1 MAKKAGSYGQHLLT
15 WVRFRGRNG
24 VDDPAVIP
32 ADMGTDALNWVI
44 GEQGLGERR
53 RGTITM
59 PITGTWEGAASMTRF
74 QPTQDDGQAVLVFS
88 TFDTP
93 SQFMH
98 VTAGLAAAP
107 ITQTDALEGSPLLVA
122 YATGNG
128 KLFLAYNS
136 TAGNRLHV
144 YQPGTSGNTLRLAGL
159 SGPAA
164 PVPTNDGSGSY
175 AAVLR
180 YYRTQLRTYVSATP
194 MAVSGL
200 GTAVSFTPSGT
211 GTGALITVAAATES
225 ATHWRVFGSADG
237 VLYYQLNDWTAFAS
251 ATTFTDTRLVT
262 EYGSLSAAPLEGSRY
277 PLPSAKYL
285 LWDGIRLLLFGTQGD
300 QANNDLP
307 AVPGRVY
314 FTQALDA
321 TVDGGEDESIVMT
334 TEIKGYID
342 ISRNSGAE
350 DRAIVGPVDGNILV
364 MQSRGVYLLKPTGA
378 AARPFARITLSKE
391 IGAVSHWSS
400 FVGEDEAGRPCI
412 YWLDPH
418 RGPYRYG
425 ADGLQWCGYDIQDL
439 WKTFDPQLTTPLA
452 AHGLYDAR
460 TRRCY
465 WWIVVGDELY
475 PTLGLMFFPKEG
487 RPTRDEGVRYGWTR
501 FTGAAATAQSS
512 VMFAEVFG
520 NPMGRR
526 IKPYL
531 GYDTRI
537 NQFDAPDVN
546 VDDADQPNETAYCA
560 FVKSKA
566 WNVSIAPQIV
576 QLDKAWVRAQTSNAL
591 LAQRLIRNY
600 GDQEELL
607 STVPLTAEETE
618 SRRIFLFE
626 DAMLAGSWT
635 FQTELGDPCAADHFF
650 SLDRWDARITTT
662 DLDVGTSAL

>member
-1 MAKKAGSYGQHLLT
+1 MAKKAGSYGQHLLS
-15 WVRFRGRNG
+15 WGRFRGRNG
-24 VDDPAVIP
+24 VDEPAVLP
-32 ADMGTDALNWVI
+32 TDMGTEAVNWVLTA
-44 GEQGLGERR
+44 QGLGERR

-93 SQFMH
+93 AQFMH

-107 ITQTDALEGSPLLVA
+107 ITPLGTLVGSPLLVS

-128 KLFLAYNS
+128 KLFMAFKS
-136 TAGNRLHV
+136 SAGNRLHV
-144 YQPGTSGNTLRLAGL
+144 YAPAVYGNQLVLAGL
-159 SGPAA
+159 SA
-164 PVPTNDGSGSY
+164 PPTVSVANVGTGTY
-175 AAVLR
+175 PAVLR
-180 YYRTQLRTYVSATP
+180 YYRAQTRTYAAGVQA
-194 MAVSGL
+194 AVSGL
-200 GTAVSFTPSGT
+200 GPPQSITPSGT
-211 GTGALITVAAATES
+211 GTAIQVGIASVGEK
-225 ATHWRVFGSADG
+225 ATHWRPFGSADG
-237 VLYYQLNDWTAFAS
+237 ILYYQLSGWLDL
-251 ATTFTDTRLVT
+251 TTTETWDDSRLVG
-262 EYGSLSAAPLEGSRY
+262 EYGSLEAAPLEGSRY

-285 LWDGIRLLLFGTQGD
+285 LWDGVRLLLFGTQGD
-300 QANNDLP
+300 QTGNDLP

-334 TEIKGYID
+334 QEVKGYVD
-342 ISRNSGAE
+342 LNRNGGAE
-350 DRAIVGPVDGNILV
+350 DRAIVGPVDGNILI

-378 AARPFARITLSKE
+378 VARPYARIVLSKE

-425 ADGLQWCGYDIQDL
+425 ADGLQWLGYDIQDL
-439 WKTFDPQLTTPLA
+439 WATFDPQLTTPLA
-452 AHGLYDAR
+452 AHGIYDQR

-465 WWIVVGDELY
+465 WWIVQGDELY
-475 PTLGLMFFPKEG
+475 PTVGLMFFPKEG

-501 FTGAAATAQSS
+501 FTGAAATAQCS

-526 IKPYL
+526 LKPYL

-537 NQFDAPDVN
+537 NQFDAPGIN
-546 VDDADQPNETAYCA
+546 VDDDSQPNETAYCA
-560 FVKSKA
+560 YITSKA
-566 WNVSIAPQIV
+566 WNVSVAPQIV
-576 QLDKAWVRAQTSNAL
+576 QLDKAWVRAHTSNAL
-591 LAQRLIRNY
+591 LAQRLISNY